1 MPAASA
7 MATHPPIEHPV
18 RAGDLSP
25 LAERFVLHWGEMG
38 ARWGLNRTCAQI
50 QALLFLHA
58 RPFAADE
65 IAESLGIARSN
76 VSNSLRELTN
86 WGLVRVVHR
95 LDDRRD
101 HFETA
106 SDPWDLL
113 RIIVRERRAREFDPT
128 AVALRTLV
136 ADPDFERQD
145 ALTQARLRET
155 LHLMENLSQWTDDM
169 LSLEPTILMR
179 LMRMGVRIQALLG
192 RAKPRARRP
201 GPSRRSP

>member
-1 MPAASA
+1 MTEITDSRKP
-7 MATHPPIEHPV
+7 
-18 RAGDLSP
+18 LP
-25 LAERFVLHWGEMG
+25 LAIERFVLHWGEMG

-58 RPFAADE
+58 RAFAADE

-101 HFETA
+101 HFETS
-106 SDPWDLL
+106 SDPWELL

-128 AVALRTLV
+128 AAALRALV

-145 ALTQARLRET
+145 PATQARLRET
-155 LHLMENLSQWTDDM
+155 LHLMENLAQWTDDM
-169 LSLEPTILMR
+169 LSLEPGMLMR

-201 GPSRRSP
+201 GPSRRAP

>member
-1 MPAASA
+1 
-7 MATHPPIEHPV
+7 MATHTPIEQPV

-58 RPFAADE
+58 RAFAADE

-101 HFETA
+101 HFETS
-106 SDPWDLL
+106 SDPWELL
-113 RIIVRERRAREFDPT
+113 RIVVRERRAREFDPT
-128 AVALRTLV
+128 TVALRALV

-145 ALTQARLRET
+145 PATQARLRET
-155 LHLMENLSQWTDDM
+155 LHLMDNLAQWTDDM
-169 LSLEPTILMR
+169 LSLEPGMLMR

-201 GPSRRSP
+201 GPARRAP